1 MTISDF
7 KKDTSLT
14 SIPENSSNLTNLDL
28 EPVIAYGQKHPDVVV
43 VLDKAAASKLSK

>member
-28 EPVIAYGQKHPDVVV
+28 EPVIAYGRLRALFGEPKFET
-43 VLDKAAASKLSK
+43 KR